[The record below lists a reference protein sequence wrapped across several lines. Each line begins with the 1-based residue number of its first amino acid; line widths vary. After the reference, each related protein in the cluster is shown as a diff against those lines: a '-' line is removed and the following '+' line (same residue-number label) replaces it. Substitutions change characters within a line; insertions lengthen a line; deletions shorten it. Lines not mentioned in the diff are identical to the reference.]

1 MYRKNK
7 KMIKIKYILIT
18 ILAVVLIFVS
28 IVFIKDERKL
38 NFIEKSTK
46 DGILFISNIVLT
58 PANFIKDKIIEYNE
72 KDDLYSKY
80 VELEN
85 KVNSYNT
92 LLAEKKQ
99 LEHEIEELKQVL
111 EINNLLSEKKVMNA
125 VVVNRNLDYWH
136 DTITIDKGSHDGVE
150 EGMPVVV
157 NEGVIGKITSVGNF
171 NSTVKLMT
179 SPTNSKISIK
189 IENEEEY
196 VYGLLTSYD
205 EKDNLY
211 KIEGISHT
219 INVSEGSLVTTTGL
233 GDIFPSGLVIGH
245 VTNAKADNYDL
256 AQIIEVKP
264 SVDFDYFSIVTI
276 IKRNV
281 DQ

>member
-7 KMIKIKYILIT
+7 KMVKIKYILIAF
-18 ILAVVLIFVS
+18 LAVILIFVS
-28 IVFIKDERKL
+28 IIFIKDERKL
-38 NFIEKSTK
+38 NFIEKATK
-46 DGILFISNIVLT
+46 DGILFIGNIVLT
-58 PANFIKDKIIEYNE
+58 PANFIKDKIVEYNE
-72 KDDLYSKY
+72 KDDLYNKY
-80 VELEN
+80 IELEN

-92 LLAEKKQ
+92 LLAEKKE
-99 LEHEIEELKQVL
+99 LEYEIEELKQVL

-157 NEGVIGKITSVGNF
+157 NEGLVGKITSVSNF

-189 IENEEEY
+189 IENGEEY

-205 EKDNLY
+205 AKNNLY

-245 VTNAKADNYDL
+245 VKSAKADNYDL

-264 SVDFDYFSIVTI
+264 SVDFDYFSVVTI

>member
-7 KMIKIKYILIT
+7 KMVKIKYILIAF
-18 ILAVVLIFVS
+18 LAVILIFVS
-28 IVFIKDERKL
+28 IIFIKDERKL
-38 NFIEKSTK
+38 NFIEKATK
-46 DGILFISNIVLT
+46 DGILFIGNIVLT
-58 PANFIKDKIIEYNE
+58 PANFIKDKIVEYNE
-72 KDDLYSKY
+72 KDDLYNKY
-80 VELEN
+80 IELEN

-92 LLAEKKQ
+92 LLAEKKE
-99 LEHEIEELKQVL
+99 LEYEIEELKQVL

-157 NEGVIGKITSVGNF
+157 NEGLVGKITSVSNF

-189 IENEEEY
+189 IENGEEY
-196 VYGLLTSYD
+196 VYGLLTCYD
-205 EKDNLY
+205 AKNNLY

-245 VTNAKADNYDL
+245 VKSAKADNYDL

-264 SVDFDYFSIVTI
+264 SVDFDYFSVVTI